1 MSHSTEYPLKQA
13 FVALQLAFC
22 DPMNLSL
29 SAPPPDVGPV
39 LPHQASE
46 KTNFCAREGQ
56 TTHLLNCSVTC
67 THAALASRCRI
78 AAS

>member
-1 MSHSTEYPLKQA
+1 MSLSTEYPLKQA
-13 FVALQLAFC
+13 F

-67 THAALASRCRI
+67 THAAWASRCRI